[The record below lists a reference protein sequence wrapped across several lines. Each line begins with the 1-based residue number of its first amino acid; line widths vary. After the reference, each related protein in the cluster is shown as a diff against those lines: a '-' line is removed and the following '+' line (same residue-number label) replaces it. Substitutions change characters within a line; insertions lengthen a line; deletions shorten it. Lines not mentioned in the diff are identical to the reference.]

1 MALTLPT
8 SVYTATRGYAWSA
21 VPAGLAPAD
30 LEAFLVDATK
40 DRPDFEDEA
49 AAAAGVIVRRG
60 VVAPFSVRRARRW
73 DAEGRDADYA
83 AFAFC
88 SAPDAAAVDFAAL
101 LADPFFTVPSRTPP
115 ARLAYD
121 GPAASAAPLP
131 AAGRL
136 LCRNRLDGL
145 DPRAAGALIAAY
157 AAKADFWTVRLA
169 GAVCTVTTSPW
180 HR

>member
-21 VPAGLAPAD
+21 VPSGLAPAD
-30 LEAFLVDATK
+30 LEAFLADATK

-49 AAAAGVIVRRG
+49 AVSAGVIVRRG
-60 VVAPFSVRRARRW
+60 VVAPFSVRRAHRW

-88 SAPDAAAVDFAAL
+88 SAPDAAAIDFAAL
-101 LADPFFTVPSRTPP
+101 LAAPFFTVPSRTPP
-115 ARLAYD
+115 ACLAYD

-136 LCRNRLDGL
+136 L

-169 GAVCTVTTSPW
+169 GASCTVTTSPW

>member
-30 LEAFLVDATK
+30 LEAFLADATK

-49 AAAAGVIVRRG
+49 AASAGVIVRRS

-88 SAPDAAAVDFAAL
+88 SAPDAA
-101 LADPFFTVPSRTPP
+101 DPFFTAPSRTPP
-115 ARLAYD
+115 ACLAYD